1 MSRERHTQQVEDAPT
16 RAAEPPA
23 GRTEPAAGAGVI
35 LGLQRAAGN
44 AAVSRMLLRQENLTP
59 AHPPISTPATIN
71 PADYV
76 KLTWEQLL
84 PTAHGAGA
92 APIAKADLHT
102 QSGDWA
108 HTSGAGQDPT
118 LQYAAEKDIH
128 VDPAA
133 VAPKGGASTTPQAD
147 AEAVAQA
154 AAFAAAQDAAVAKI
168 AAARAQIPARRMGRS
183 PNNNA
188 GWDYNPDKDAD
199 AADYRSWAQT
209 ALPSGVKATD
219 WNWQVFKKIQG
230 LEGQAGRFTTYD
242 RTLSVGAGFS
252 TSGGQ
257 TQAIIGKT
265 LDLLPEVKAVA
276 YAAGLIVSASGG
288 MAVVDTD
295 KKWVLH
301 NQDADAYI
309 QIQTQLLSLLVDVSQ
324 GALPTGTGP
333 PDEQAKQRQTFLD
346 VQWQQFLGGT
356 LAGVTPRVQGWP
368 IDSAVLAV
376 HAKHAQ
382 PADFPYTFWDDH
394 PSSDL
399 ATMVAAIY
407 AKAPKGAEYIC
418 TGIYGKFPH
427 R

>member
-1 MSRERHTQQVEDAPT
+1 
-16 RAAEPPA
+16 
-23 GRTEPAAGAGVI
+23 
-35 LGLQRAAGN
+35 
-44 AAVSRMLLRQENLTP
+44 MLSRQENFTP
-59 AHPPISTPATIN
+59 AQPPTSTPATIN
-71 PADYV
+71 PADYA

-84 PTAHGAGA
+84 PTAHGAGGK
-92 APIAKADLHT
+92 PIAKADLHT
-102 QSGDWA
+102 KSGGWA
-108 HTSGAGQDPT
+108 NTSGTGQDPT
-118 LQYAAEKDIH
+118 LQYAAEKDIN

-147 AEAVAQA
+147 AEAFAQA
-154 AAFAAAQDAAVAKI
+154 AAFAAAQDAAVANI
-168 AAARAQIPARRMGRS
+168 VAARARIPARRMGRS

-188 GWDYNPDKDAD
+188 GWDYNPDLDAD

-209 ALPSGVKATD
+209 ALPRGVKATD

-257 TQAIIGKT
+257 TQSIIGKT
-265 LDLLPEVKAVA
+265 FDLLPEVKAVA
-276 YAAGLIVSASGG
+276 YTAGLIVSASGG
-288 MAVVDTD
+288 MVVVDTD
-295 KKWVLH
+295 KKWILRD
-301 NQDADAYI
+301 QDADAYI
-309 QIQTQLLSLLVDVSQ
+309 QVQTQLLSLLVNVSQ
-324 GALPTGTGP
+324 GALPTSTGR
-333 PDEQAKQRQTFLD
+333 PDEQAIQRQTFLD
-346 VQWQQFLGGT
+346 VQWQQFLAGT
-356 LAGVTPRVQGWP
+356 LAGVTRRVQGWP

-407 AKAPKGAEYIC
+407 AKAPQGAGYIC
-418 TGIYGKFPH
+418 TGMYAKFPH
-427 R
+427 P

>member
-1 MSRERHTQQVEDAPT
+1 MSRESHAQRVADAPT
-16 RAAEPPA
+16 PVAEPPA
-23 GRTEPAAGAGVI
+23 ERTEPAAAAGMM

-44 AAVSRMLLRQENLTP
+44 AAVSRMLSRQENFTP
-59 AHPPISTPATIN
+59 ARPPTSTPATIN
-71 PADYV
+71 PADYA

-84 PTAHGAGA
+84 PTAHGAGGK
-92 APIAKADLHT
+92 PIASVDLHT
-102 QSGDWA
+102 KSGNWKGN
-108 HTSGAGQDPT
+108 SGTGQDPT
-118 LQYAAEKDIH
+118 LQYAAEKEIH
-128 VDPAA
+128 TDPAA

-154 AAFAAAQDAAVAKI
+154 AAFAAAQDAAVAGI
-168 AAARAQIPARRMGRS
+168 VAARARIPARRMGRS

-188 GWDYNPDKDAD
+188 GWDYNPDLDAD
-199 AADYRSWAQT
+199 AAGYRSWAQT
-209 ALPSGVKATD
+209 ALPKGVKATD

-257 TQAIIGKT
+257 TQAIIGRT
-265 LDLLPEVKAVA
+265 FDLLPEVKAMA
-276 YAAGLIVSASGG
+276 YAAGLIVSPSGG

-295 KKWVLH
+295 KKWILR
-301 NQDADAYI
+301 NQDADAYL
-309 QIQTQLLSLLVDVSQ
+309 QVQPQLLSLLVDVSQ
-324 GALPTGTGP
+324 GALPTGSGA
-333 PDEQAKQRQTFLD
+333 PDEQAIQRQTFLD
-346 VQWQQFLGGT
+346 VQWQQFLAGT
-356 LAGVTPRVQGWP
+356 LAGVTARVQGWP

-407 AKAPKGAEYIC
+407 AKAPQGAGYIC
-418 TGIYGKFPH
+418 TGMYAKFPH
-427 R
+427 P

>member
-1 MSRERHTQQVEDAPT
+1 
-16 RAAEPPA
+16 
-23 GRTEPAAGAGVI
+23 
-35 LGLQRAAGN
+35 
-44 AAVSRMLLRQENLTP
+44 MLSRQENFTP
-59 AHPPISTPATIN
+59 AHPPTSTPATIN
-71 PADYV
+71 PADYG

-84 PTAHGAGA
+84 PSARGAGGK
-92 APIAKADLHT
+92 PIASVDLHT
-102 QSGDWA
+102 KSGSWKGN
-108 HTSGAGQDPT
+108 SGTGQDPT

-133 VAPKGGASTTPQAD
+133 VAPKGGASSTPEAD

-154 AAFAAAQDAAVAKI
+154 AAFAAAQDAAVAGI
-168 AAARAQIPARRMGRS
+168 VAARARIPARRMGRS

-188 GWDYNPDKDAD
+188 GWDYNPDLDPA

-209 ALPSGVKATD
+209 ALPKGVKATD

-257 TQAIIGKT
+257 TQAIVGRT
-265 LDLLPEVKAVA
+265 FDLLPEVKALA

-295 KKWVLH
+295 KKWILRD
-301 NQDADAYI
+301 QDADAYI
-309 QIQTQLLSLLVDVSQ
+309 QVQPQLLSLLVDVSQ
-324 GALPTGTGP
+324 GEVPTGSGQ
-333 PDEQAKQRQTFLD
+333 PDEKAIQRQAFLD
-346 VQWQQFLGGT
+346 VQWQQFLAGT
-356 LAGVTPRVQGWP
+356 LAGVTARVQGWH

-407 AKAPKGAEYIC
+407 AKAPKGAGYIC
-418 TGIYGKFPH
+418 TGMYARFPH
-427 R
+427 P